1 MPKFWDTQKESV
13 IDLEQMEI
21 LLFLGVPI
29 PRHFTVY
36 FVLKRNK
43 LNIERTAMFTA
54 VENCTPSFNRI
65 YEKEKFNFGLK
76 GYCTVSSFFPKLFL
90 INRSL

>member
-36 FVLKRNK
+36 FVLNVINLIKRGRQCLPQLK
-43 LNIERTAMFTA
+43 TAHLLLTEYMK
-54 VENCTPSFNRI
+54 R
-65 YEKEKFNFGLK
+65 K
-76 GYCTVSSFFPKLFL
+76 
-90 INRSL
+90 SLTSV